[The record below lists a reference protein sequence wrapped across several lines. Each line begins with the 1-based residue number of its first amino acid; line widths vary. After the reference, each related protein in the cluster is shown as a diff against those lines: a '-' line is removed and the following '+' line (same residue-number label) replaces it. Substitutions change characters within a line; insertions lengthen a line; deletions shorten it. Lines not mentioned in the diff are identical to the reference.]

1 MSLDDDEES
10 ESLRRGSMSGGNDDL
25 RRADRS
31 EGNSVIGKEDFRLGM
46 TRSDKPVLS
55 GSRGSNVSA
64 PSSSIT
70 DIRR

>member
-10 ESLRRGSMSGGNDDL
+10 ESLRRGSISGGSDDL
-25 RRADRS
+25 RRDDRS
-31 EGNSVIGKEDFRLGM
+31 EGNSVIGKDDFRLG
-46 TRSDKPVLS
+46 TKGSDRPVLS